1 MLQQHSISRR
11 FRRKINSSIN
21 VTPLVDVMLV
31 LLIIFM
37 VTSPM
42 LVSEIKV
49 DLPQTNLDPIAKEPK
64 IISITI
70 DKNKNL
76 YLNDKKIVFAE
87 LNTKLRELSK
97 RQKNSR
103 IFVRSDQSVNYG
115 FVVKIIDHLNN
126 SGFDK
131 VSLVTESK

>member
-11 FRRKINSSIN
+11 FKRKINSAIN

-37 VTSPM
+37 ITSPM

-49 DLPQTNLDPIAKEPK
+49 DLPQANLEPIASEAT
-64 IISITI
+64 IISITV

-76 YLNDKKIVFAE
+76 YLNDKEIALAD
-87 LNTKLRELSK
+87 LNVKLLELSK
-97 RQKNSR
+97 KHKNTR

-115 FVVKIIDHLNN
+115 FVVQIIDNLNN